1 MKQKKIFYLFLA
13 SVLFLLISTIYSVLF
28 NNSRLVVPTD
38 FSTFQLTLKDLP
50 MIVSLSC
57 FCITFLYILF
67 CIFFCIFKRKKELKK
82 FNKTR
87 KINPRIGMLGFLGF
101 LGFFGIHTLIA
112 NANPSPFVFFTFFG
126 FFGFYYEGKLSDT
139 LIDEMYEENRKKATF
154 KAYNIGFNTIFILV
168 LVAPHIYRNYLGAV
182 LLIALS
188 LIIALVIFLQEYFI
202 YYYENKVEE
211 VETKR

>member
-1 MKQKKIFYLFLA
+1 
-13 SVLFLLISTIYSVLF
+13 
-28 NNSRLVVPTD
+28 
-38 FSTFQLTLKDLP
+38 
-50 MIVSLSC
+50 
-57 FCITFLYILF
+57 
-67 CIFFCIFKRKKELKK
+67 
-82 FNKTR
+82 
-87 KINPRIGMLGFLGF
+87 MLGFLGF

-112 NANPSPFVFFTFFG
+112 NENPSPFVFFTFFG

-154 KAYNIGFNTIFILV
+154 KAYNIGINTIFILV
-168 LVAPHIYRNYLGAV
+168 LVAPHICRNYLGAV

-202 YYYENKVEE
+202 YYYENKVEK